1 MLFKRTTIA
10 LALAAALLAA
20 VPAAP
25 GAAPSSPGAPVAPHV
40 SISVANPDEAPSY
53 PAHASVADVASLKPI
68 GSWAIVSWGFQ
79 HGTASNA
86 VANSTSSFWYE
97 QGSLAGVGLGCG
109 FIGTGIG
116 LVNPL
121 AGLAVGF
128 GCSWGIG
135 A

>member
-1 MLFKRTTIA
+1 MLFKRTTVA
-10 LALAAALLAA
+10 MALAAALLALA
-20 VPAAP
+20 PAAP
-25 GAAPSSPGAPVAPHV
+25 AVAADPGVPSPPGAPVASGVQVTSADGP
-40 SISVANPDEAPSY
+40 AAAP
-53 PAHASVADVASLKPI
+53 

-79 HGTASNA
+79 HGSASNA
-86 VANSTSSFWYE
+86 AANSTSWFWYE

-121 AGLAVGF
+121 AGFVVGF

>member
-10 LALAAALLAA
+10 LALAAALLAV

-25 GAAPSSPGAPVAPHV
+25 ASPLTPGAPVAPHV
-40 SISVANPDEAPSY
+40 SNSVADPDETPSD
-53 PAHASVADVASLKPI
+53 PAHASVADVTSLKPI

-79 HGTASNA
+79 YGTASNA
-86 VANSTSSFWYE
+86 VANSASRFWYE